1 MTTIANETIIEPD
14 VAEAVDNVSS
24 AWRQGVESI
33 IETGRRLIEIRERFK
48 DDRGKWS
55 RLIGDNEH
63 KGHSILPFWGETRL
77 SIDRNSAR
85 LTFTDTCVSNAIRF
99 LHPERAHA
107 SFRRTLH

>member
-48 DDRGKWS
+48 DDR
-55 RLIGDNEH
+55 R
-63 KGHSILPFWGETRL
+63 
-77 SIDRNSAR
+77 
-85 LTFTDTCVSNAIRF
+85 
-99 LHPERAHA
+99 
-107 SFRRTLH
+107 